1 MADPYVHRLRAD
13 RLPARKPTEIDL
25 TPDVAAR
32 DRIAAS
38 LDLLDLPVLRLT
50 GQLAAAPADAWQ
62 FEGRLTATAVQP
74 CGITLAPVTTQIDEA
89 VRRVW
94 SPHVTDT
101 SDLPV
106 EIEMGDDET
115 EPLES
120 EIDIGAMLLEAL
132 TLALPAFPRAPGAK
146 LDDSAGE
153 AAQPDKTRRPFAGL
167 ADLLNDDG

>member
-25 TPDVAAR
+25 TPDAAAR

-38 LDLLDLPVLRLT
+38 LDLLGLPALRLT
-50 GQLAAAPADAWQ
+50 GQIAAAPADAWQ
-62 FEGRLTATAVQP
+62 FEGRVTATVVQP

-94 SPHVTDT
+94 SPHVTDA

-120 EIDIGAMLLEAL
+120 EIDLGAVLVEAL
-132 TLALPAFPRAPGAK
+132 TLALPAFPRAPGAT
-146 LDDSAGE
+146 LEDSGDE
-153 AAQPDKTRRPFAGL
+153 PAAPENTRKPFAGL